1 MGSKGLPRIVS
12 IPIEE
17 ERALLSNLTFS
28 NRQKLIEGYIPL
40 VKMLIEKYY
49 ADNDE
54 EELLSFGLE
63 ELIKSIDSFSK
74 SKQNSLYCYTFLRL
88 KKRMFYYLKKETT
101 RKSNEEFLSEEIL
114 DNDYLEDIIEEYDD
128 KRLIDSINEY
138 LKMLNEEDFKYYIC
152 III

>member
-1 MGSKGLPRIVS
+1 
-12 IPIEE
+12 
-17 ERALLSNLTFS
+17 
-28 NRQKLIEGYIPL
+28 
-40 VKMLIEKYY
+40 MLIEKYY

-74 SKQNSLYCYTFLRL
+74 SRQNSLYCYTFLRL

-114 DNDYLEDIIEEYDD
+114 DNDYLEDIIDEYDD